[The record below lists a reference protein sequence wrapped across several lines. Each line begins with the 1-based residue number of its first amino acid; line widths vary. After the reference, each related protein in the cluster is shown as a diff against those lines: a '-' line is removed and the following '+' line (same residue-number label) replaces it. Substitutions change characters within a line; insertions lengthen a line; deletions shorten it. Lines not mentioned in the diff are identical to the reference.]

1 MQFFLF
7 KNQYGLWEESFL
19 SSFRYFVSVVLNI
32 NWKQADLSSFLQRI
46 EQIRFFVRHINQFF
60 FCLKERKK
68 ITSNEVL
75 SHQIERIQKLHIWKE
90 FFDYYKRNVWP
101 HVIIPL
107 NCCNRVRMRSFQ
119 YFFEFSPII
128 FLKVMKHMMNNTFL
142 ISFLFLRVQMIHP
155 THEPQTSRL
164 TQNVQKRK
172 IWWNVKEDDSVCYR
186 WFVCHFNYII
196 LALLKMKW
204 KAKPIQLNEISVSV
218 VCVCLAVHFSISLF
232 FQPPNAKK
240 NISTEGNSR
249 DFKYVVCIY
258 WRASG
263 VQQNAFHFNLHVRWN
278 DCSVVLK
285 SCFFCHS
292 LTQFV
297 QNANRLNGFSD
308 FSAENFYAKNPWKLE
323 YTFNVNNCGR
333 RTFKCVNKWHSDGNF
348 LKLNYHLIWHFRS
361 EQCQHS
367 LWCDSKR
374 FCILCTFIFWL
385 IIIQKLITRS
395 LDSVIC

>member
-1 MQFFLF
+1 MQCFLF

-32 NWKQADLSSFLQRI
+32 NWKQADLSSFFTAHRADKI
-46 EQIRFFVRHINQFF
+46 
-60 FCLKERKK
+60 FCQAYKSVLFLFERKK
-68 ITSNEVL
+68 KNCIKRSIIASNRAHTKVAYL
-75 SHQIERIQKLHIWKE
+75 KRIFRLL
-90 FFDYYKRNVWP
+90 WP

-107 NCCNRVRMRSFQ
+107 NCCNRVRMCSFQ

-204 KAKPIQLNEISVSV
+204 KAKPIQLNENSVSV
-218 VCVCLAVHFSISLF
+218 VCVCLAVHISISLF
-232 FQPPNAKK
+232 FQPTNAKK

-285 SCFFCHS
+285 SCFSCHS

-323 YTFNVNNCGR
+323 YTF
-333 RTFKCVNKWHSDGNF
+333 
-348 LKLNYHLIWHFRS
+348 IM
-361 EQCQHS
+361 
-367 LWCDSKR
+367 
-374 FCILCTFIFWL
+374 L
-385 IIIQKLITRS
+385 IIAEDELLNAWINGIVMAISWNWIIIWFGISEANNVSIPSDATQNAFVFCVLS
-395 LDSVIC
+395 FFDL